1 MNAIMKLVQGTDE
14 WLTYRMGM
22 RNASESAAVM
32 GISPWTTP
40 YQLWLNK
47 TGRSVQETTPA
58 MAHGT
63 RLEPAARAAYEER
76 TGAVM
81 QPLVMQDGLYSASL
95 DGITL
100 DGELIL
106 EVKAPFRLKQSTL
119 WTEVAAGQV
128 PKHYMVQIQH
138 QLMVSKAVTA
148 DLWVYADGEGL
159 LVSVERDEAMMA
171 AIREAWKAYQQYLDG
186 DTPPPLTDQDT
197 KIRADTAW
205 REAAESFRGWK
216 SVIDEA
222 QAKADAA
229 KAMLIELTS
238 HPRETGFG
246 VSVTRFWKL
255 GAVDYKKL
263 PALAGVDLELYR
275 GASREEIRVTV
286 GA

>member
-1 MNAIMKLVQGTDE
+1 MSAIMKLVQGTDE

-32 GISPWTTP
+32 GISPWQTP

-63 RLEPAARAAYEER
+63 RMEPEARAAYEER

-100 DGELIL
+100 EGDLIL
-106 EVKAPFRLKQSTL
+106 EVKAPFRLKQSSL

-128 PKHYMVQIQH
+128 PSHYMVQIQH
-138 QLMVSKAVTA
+138 QLMVSKAMTA
-148 DLWVYADGEGL
+148 HLWVYADGDGL
-159 LVSVERDEAMMA
+159 LISIERDEVMMA
-171 AIREAWKAYQQYLDG
+171 QICEAWNAYQQYLDG
-186 DTPPPLTDQDT
+186 DIPPPLTDQDT
-197 KIRADTAW
+197 KARVDTAW
-205 REAAESFRGWK
+205 REAAESYRGWK

-229 KAMLIELTS
+229 KAVLIALAK
-238 HPRETGFG
+238 HPREAGYG
-246 VSVTRFWKL
+246 VSVTRYWKA
-255 GAVDYKKL
+255 GNIDYKKL

-275 GASREEIRVTV
+275 GKSREEVRVSV
-286 GA
+286 A

>member
-1 MNAIMKLVQGTDE
+1 MSAVLQLVQGTDE
-14 WLTYRMGM
+14 WLAYRMGM

-32 GISPWTTP
+32 GISPWVTP

-63 RLEPAARAAYEER
+63 RLEPEARAAYEAR

-95 DGITL
+95 DGVTL

-128 PKHYMVQIQH
+128 PEHYMVQIQH

-159 LVSVERDEAMMA
+159 LVSMERDEAMMA
-171 AIREAWKAYQQYLDG
+171 AIREAWEAYQQYLDG

-197 KIRADTAW
+197 RTREDSKW
-205 REAAESFRGWK
+205 REAAESYRGWK

-229 KAMLIELTS
+229 KAVLIALATHS
-238 HPRETGFG
+238 RETGYG
-246 VSVTRFWKL
+246 VSVTKFWKI
-255 GAVDYKKL
+255 GNVDYKKV
-263 PALAGVDLELYR
+263 PALAGMNLELYR
-275 GASREEIRVTV
+275 GAMREEIRVSI
-286 GA
+286 A

>member
-1 MNAIMKLVQGTDE
+1 MSAILKLVQGTDE

-40 YQLWLNK
+40 YQLWLQK

-58 MAHGT
+58 MAHGS
-63 RLEPAARAAYEER
+63 RMEPQARAAYEEQ
-76 TGAVM
+76 TGHVM

-100 DGELIL
+100 EGDFIL

-128 PKHYMVQIQH
+128 PKHYMAQIQH

-148 DLWVYADGEGL
+148 DLWVYADGDGL
-159 LVSVERDEAMMA
+159 LISIERDEVMMA
-171 AIREAWKAYQQYLDG
+171 EICGAWNAYQQYLDG

-197 KIRADTAW
+197 KARTDTAW
-205 REAAESFRGWK
+205 REAAESYRGWK

-229 KAMLIELTS
+229 KAVLIGLTD
-238 HPRETGFG
+238 HPREAGFG
-246 VSVTRFWKL
+246 VSVTRFWKT
-255 GAVDYKKL
+255 GNVEYKKI
-263 PALAGVDLELYR
+263 PVLAGVDLELYR
-275 GASREEIRVTV
+275 GAMREEVRVSV
-286 GA
+286 A